1 MIAWRLG
8 ARISSPQLYQKD
20 VIGTPDTMRSVARW
34 ILERLASW
42 DKESSR
48 GKWSV
53 GVWGVLECRVL
64 NASLHYSTTPVAPV
78 LLRRTLC
85 RTSAASTPSS
95 VSRKPKSAS
104 VRMPAQ
110 IGRAHV

>member
-64 NASLHYSTTPVAPV
+64 NASLQLLQSCYGGLYVEHQRQVRHRRCRGNQSRQASGCQHPFTPFGMHQSLP
-78 LLRRTLC
+78 
-85 RTSAASTPSS
+85 
-95 VSRKPKSAS
+95 
-104 VRMPAQ
+104 
-110 IGRAHV
+110 